1 MHIPASFFRLFVVVI
16 VKCAVLHFFSNIV
29 YSAAGFDIVVIIV
42 VLWYLRIFHCYRM
55 IFHDSHRFTGI
66 SRRFDKQHSRI
77 NGEIFIIRS
86 KWNRI
91 ESNRMIERQNESKL
105 IRKRNTIWIDLT
117 LELLL
122 SIVEKCCWRNWIGNQ
137 LWWQPK
143 RMPHSTE
150 FIQNDCISWFCVFVC
165 SLFHVICADRTK
177 NKQNTGKSIFHSNSI
192 IRFNNW
198 H

>member
-1 MHIPASFFRLFVVVI
+1 MCCST
-16 VKCAVLHFFSNIV
+16 FFSNIV

-91 ESNRMIERQNESKL
+91 ESNDWTAKWIEAHQKTKYYLDRFNFGIIVVHCWKMLLKKLNRQPTVMATEKNATFNCIHSEWLYFL
-105 IRKRNTIWIDLT
+105 ILC
-117 LELLL
+117 
-122 SIVEKCCWRNWIGNQ
+122 V
-137 LWWQPK
+137 
-143 RMPHSTE
+143 
-150 FIQNDCISWFCVFVC
+150 CVF
-165 SLFHVICADRTK
+165 SFSRYLRW
-177 NKQNTGKSIFHSNSI
+177 SNEK
-192 IRFNNW
+192 
-198 H
+198 